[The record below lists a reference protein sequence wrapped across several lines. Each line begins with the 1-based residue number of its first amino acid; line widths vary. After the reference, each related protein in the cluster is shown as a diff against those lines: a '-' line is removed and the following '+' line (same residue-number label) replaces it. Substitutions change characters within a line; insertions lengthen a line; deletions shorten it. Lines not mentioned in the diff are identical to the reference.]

1 VLRLTVAL
9 LQYRPAICPDRFP
22 RPTVGRRTPRARS
35 GEHFHKLIKAS
46 PVQPQVFGRKLG
58 TGDVNVQRLATITG
72 TPAIA
77 MTVAAFHPNMT
88 GDEAIKV
95 VELTLGGSLLWK
107 RQPT

>member
-1 VLRLTVAL
+1 
-9 LQYRPAICPDRFP
+9 
-22 RPTVGRRTPRARS
+22 
-35 GEHFHKLIKAS
+35 
-46 PVQPQVFGRKLG
+46 LG